1 MKSMTGFGRAAAVL
15 DGKELSVQ
23 IASVNRR
30 GIEIVVS
37 LPDAWRELEAPI
49 GERIRTVASRGR
61 ITVAIGVAAPPT
73 RAEGLP
79 DDASVGRVLDHLA
92 GLAAR
97 RGLPFAPDAQL
108 LWQVVAGLRGTQTL
122 PPAETAG
129 PAVVSTL
136 DQALAGFAAMRASE
150 GAALLRDLTERVA
163 ALRQLFAGIAER
175 VALVPG
181 LYRDILLRRLREAKL
196 ELDPGDERVLKEIA
210 LFADRSDISEEITR
224 ARSHLDQLDAL
235 LQAEGEIGR
244 KAEFILQ
251 ELGREVNT
259 SGSKAN
265 DLPIAKLVIEA
276 KNELERMREQ
286 MANVE

>member
-129 PAVVSTL
+129 PAVQSTL
-136 DQALAGFAAMRASE
+136 DQALAGFSAMRASE

-163 ALRQLFAGIAER
+163 ALRRLFSGIAER
-175 VALVPG
+175 AALVPG

>member
-129 PAVVSTL
+129 PAVQSTL
-136 DQALAGFAAMRASE
+136 DQALAGFSAMRASE

-175 VALVPG
+175 AALVPG